1 MYSLTWITPS
11 RKLETISSPKRSSI
25 IAIYAM
31 MRSQGK
37 AARLWRDGRQVF

>member
-25 IAIYAM
+25 IGLYAM
-31 MRSQGK
+31 LRVQGK
-37 AARLWRDGRQVF
+37 PARLWKESKLVF